1 MLGMRL
7 KPDQSTHPHGDHLNT
22 DKKIMATALWIKR
35 EDLVRQTA
43 LGGNVDTDKFIQFIK
58 IAQEIHIQNYT
69 GTKLYDKISDD
80 IIAGTLANPYL
91 ALVNDYLQPMLI
103 HYAMVEYL
111 PFAAYT
117 IANGGVYKH
126 TSENSTSV
134 EKNEVDF
141 LVEKERN
148 IAQYYTDR
156 FITYMSY
163 NQATF
168 PEYYLNNNADVFP
181 DTDANFS
188 SWVL

>member
-1 MLGMRL
+1 
-7 KPDQSTHPHGDHLNT
+7 
-22 DKKIMATALWIKR
+22 MATALWIKR

-168 PEYYLNNNADVFP
+168 PEYYQNSNADVFP